1 MNLKTAQYRDESRA
15 YLSGQHKTEQVTL
28 LSASINALLSF
39 AQIIAGYFTH
49 SNALIADGAHTL
61 SDLTAD
67 FVVLFVNRKSHQAA
81 DAEHL
86 YGHARFENAAS
97 FLFGLILLA
106 VGLGIFISALYK
118 ISEINT
124 IPQVHMAALII
135 TCCALLVKETLFR
148 YIKQIA
154 KKFNSALLEI
164 NAWHARSDA
173 ATSFVVLCGIVGN
186 LMGYPFLDPIAALLV
201 GTLIIR
207 TGRRIAWNGLADLTD
222 RALPLQEMVAIK
234 KALASVA
241 GISSIH
247 NLRSRKMGQLAMIDA
262 HIEVDPRISIT
273 EGHYIALEAE
283 KRIQKEFTAH
293 EVLIHVDPYD
303 ENRSIRPNLPQR
315 QTIDSIIK
323 PILLAYQQKK
333 WHYTIHY
340 VDHHFEII
348 LTLHQSLGKLACKK
362 LTLKITNAFL
372 VQPTVQ
378 LLFRINTDN

>member
-1 MNLKTAQYRDESRA
+1 
-15 YLSGQHKTEQVTL
+15 
-28 LSASINALLSF
+28 
-39 AQIIAGYFTH
+39 
-49 SNALIADGAHTL
+49 
-61 SDLTAD
+61 
-67 FVVLFVNRKSHQAA
+67 
-81 DAEHL
+81 
-86 YGHARFENAAS
+86 
-97 FLFGLILLA
+97 
-106 VGLGIFISALYK
+106 
-118 ISEINT
+118 
-124 IPQVHMAALII
+124 MAALII

-148 YIKQIA
+148 YIRQIA
-154 KKFNSALLEI
+154 KKFNSTLLEI

-201 GTLIIR
+201 GTLIIH

-222 RALPLQEMVAIK
+222 RALPPQEMVAIEQT
-234 KALASVA
+234 LLSVE
-241 GISSIH
+241 GIRSIH
-247 NLRSRKMGQLAMIDA
+247 NLRSRKMGQFAMIDA

-293 EVLIHVDPYD
+293 DILIHVDPYD
-303 ENRSIRPNLPQR
+303 ENRSIRPDLPQR

-323 PILLAYQQKK
+323 PILSACQQKK

-348 LTLHQSLGKLACKK
+348 LTLNQSLDELDYKQLA
-362 LTLKITNAFL
+362 LKIKNAFL

-378 LLFRINTDN
+378 